1 MNEYTLRLLEVY
13 GVWVGGIATLVAVLL
28 AISIESIRRRR
39 SRPKLEVYYERDDED
54 DNPYLQPEVFTKA
67 PYAQEE
73 AWRNREEQWIR
84 VRVVNTGRSTARD
97 VQLRLVSIKRETAP
111 TAQNRPHWWF
121 KVSNLN
127 ELSISI
133 PPKFTQY
140 FDIAYVSHETDEPNG
155 LKFYLATVRGELL
168 PWPQQKRPIEEEDR
182 SNWLEIGWTYK
193 IRLAAVSDNA
203 DARNYELEIKALPS
217 IGKKGD
223 KGQTLGR
230 SRLQDLVH
238 VVELSKVKP

>member
-13 GVWVGGIATLVAVLL
+13 GEWVGGIATLVAVLL

-73 AWRNREEQWIR
+73 GWRNREEQWIR
-84 VRVVNTGRSTARD
+84 VRVVNSGRSTAKD

-133 PPKFTQY
+133 PPKFTQP
-140 FDIAYVSHETDEPNG
+140 FDIAYVSHETDKSNG

-168 PWPQQKRPIEEEDR
+168 PWPKQKWLMEEEDR
-182 SNWLEIGWTYK
+182 SNWLEIGWTYR

-203 DARNYELEIKALPS
+203 DAKNFEMEIKALPS
-217 IGKKGD
+217 IDKEAE

-230 SRLQDLVH
+230 SRMRNLVH
-238 VVELSKVKP
+238 VVALRKVKP